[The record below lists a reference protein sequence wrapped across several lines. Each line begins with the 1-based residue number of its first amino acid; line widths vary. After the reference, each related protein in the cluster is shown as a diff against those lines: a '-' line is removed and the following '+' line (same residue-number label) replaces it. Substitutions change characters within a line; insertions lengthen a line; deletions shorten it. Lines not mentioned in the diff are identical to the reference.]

1 MKVFVVVCYDSFDG
15 SILFVDSVR
24 KNEQDAINF
33 CTSLNADS
41 ITQVKGIYFDYHE
54 ETVF

>member
-1 MKVFVVVCYDSFDG
+1 MKVFVVICCDIDNG

-41 ITQVKGIYFDYHE
+41 RIQEKEIYFTYNE
-54 ETVF
+54 ETVL